1 MQDITH
7 DIIDLDLDDITTI
20 NLSGSGPSSK
30 SSSSSGRPSVNFGGG
45 IELLMNDK
53 RLNDGKGKK
62 ENIDIGLADLNDLE
76 KELNDLIE
84 EPKSV
89 PAISKSGLF
98 NSSIF
103 GNNGNNGSGIKLN
116 TSPDDN
122 VSIGSIVSMSDVPK
136 VGKATAASSQ
146 NDGKTWDGF
155 TKFNNV
161 PLNPDKNLSDKPKMT
176 PEETLLEKFKV
187 LRKLEDIERKGAKLT
202 KKYSM
207 DSPLAEMQGEYEMVM
222 AEKERSNSCKFQGK
236 MLMAAITGLEFLN
249 NKFDPFDVKLD
260 GWAEQVNEN
269 IDDYDEIFAELHEKY
284 KSKAKM
290 APELKL
296 LFQLGGS
303 AIMVHMTNTMFKS
316 SLPGMDDIMRQN
328 PDLMQQFTS
337 AAVNSM
343 QNTNPGFSG
352 FMGNFMPATSSNRP
366 PPAPVQ
372 TQTNRSQNERTAAPT
387 NRPDLM
393 RARNNDGIN
402 IQEQFGSVGPG
413 PGKNNEKEIPVRS
426 TRPEMKGPTDI
437 NDLLS
442 GLKTMSVNLPT
453 DNMNKSNMA
462 DRSMPTQQQG
472 QQQAQQSQ
480 AQQSQAQQSQ
490 AQQQQAQA
498 QQAQAQQSQ
507 AQQQTPRK
515 TTTASSGKTPRK
527 QKSDRNTVS
536 LDI

>member
-1 MQDITH
+1 MVDITSE
-7 DIIDLDLDDITTI
+7 IIDI
-20 NLSGSGPSSK
+20 NLDNMPSFSLNDYKSSSGSGSG
-30 SSSSSGRPSVNFGGG
+30 SSGRPSVNFGGG

-53 RLNDGKGKK
+53 QRKSDGKKSPM
-62 ENIDIGLADLNDLE
+62 NDIDLGDLHELE
-76 KELNDLIE
+76 EELNGLVD
-84 EPKSV
+84 EPKHT
-89 PAISKSGLF
+89 PAVSKSGLF
-98 NSSIF
+98 NSSLF
-103 GNNGNNGSGIKLN
+103 DSGFKLN
-116 TSPDDN
+116 MNDN
-122 VSIGSIVSMSDVPK
+122 DKNDNDLSIGSIVSVNDQPPLI
-136 VGKATAASSQ
+136 GKATASSAN
-146 NDGKTWDGF
+146 NDSKTWDGY

-161 PLNPDKNLSDKPKMT
+161 PLNPDKQLPDKPKLS

-187 LRKLEDIERKGAKLT
+187 LRKLEEIERKGAKLT

-207 DSPLAEMQGEYEMVM
+207 ESPLSEMQGEYEMII
-222 AEKERSNSCKFQGK
+222 AEKERTNSCKFQGK

-249 NKFDPFDVKLD
+249 NKFDPFDIKLD

-269 IDDYDEIFAELHEKY
+269 VDDYDEIFSELHEKY

-352 FMGNFMPATSSNRP
+352 FMGNFMPGASNSRP
-366 PPAPVQ
+366 PPPPQQ
-372 TQTNRSQNERTAAPT
+372 TQNPPRGQSERTAPPS

-393 RARNNDGIN
+393 RARNDDDGIN
-402 IQEQFGSVGPG
+402 IQEQFASVGA
-413 PGKNNEKEIPVRS
+413 KEQS
-426 TRPEMKGPTDI
+426 MRPEMKGPSDI

-442 GLKTMSVNLPT
+442 GLKTMSVN
-453 DNMNKSNMA
+453 
-462 DRSMPTQQQG
+462 MPPPSG
-472 QQQAQQSQ
+472 QQAQSSGQ
-480 AQQSQAQQSQ
+480 
-490 AQQQQAQA
+490 QA
-498 QQAQAQQSQ
+498 QQAQAN
-507 AQQQTPRK
+507 TTNVKK
-515 TTTASSGKTPRK
+515 TGGSGTDAKPVVPKTPRK
-527 QKSDRNTVS
+527 QKSDKNTVS

>member
-20 NLSGSGPSSK
+20 NLSGPSTK
-30 SSSSSGRPSVNFGGG
+30 SSNSSGRPSVNFGGG

-76 KELNDLIE
+76 KELNDLVE

-89 PAISKSGLF
+89 PAVSKSGLF

-103 GNNGNNGSGIKLN
+103 GNGSGGGIKLN
-116 TSPDDN
+116 TGPDDN
-122 VSIGSIVSMSDVPK
+122 VSIGSIVSMTDVPK
-136 VGKATAASSQ
+136 IGKATANSSQ

-161 PLNPDKNLSDKPKMT
+161 PLNPDKNLSDKPKLS

-187 LRKLEDIERKGAKLT
+187 LRKLEEIERKGAKLT

-207 DSPLAEMQGEYEMVM
+207 ESPLAEMQGEYEMIM

-402 IQEQFGSVGPG
+402 IQEQFGTVGQ
-413 PGKNNEKEIPVRS
+413 KNEIPMRS

-442 GLKTMSVNLPT
+442 GLKTMSVNLPGDKT
-453 DNMNKSNMA
+453 MSQA
-462 DRSMPTQQQG
+462 QQSQA
-472 QQQAQQSQ
+472 QQQAQQSQSEQQAQQSQSQ
-480 AQQSQAQQSQ
+480 AQQSQAQQTQ
-490 AQQQQAQA
+490 AQQTQA
-498 QQAQAQQSQ
+498 
-507 AQQQTPRK
+507 QQTPRK
-515 TTTASSGKTPRK
+515 TTSASSGKTPRK

>member
-1 MQDITH
+1 MEDITN
-7 DIIDLDLDDITTI
+7 DIISLDLDDITTI
-20 NLSGSGPSSK
+20 DLNKGSSG
-30 SSSSSGRPSVNFGGG
+30 GRPSVNFGGG

-53 RLNDGKGKK
+53 RMNDGKGKK
-62 ENIDIGLADLNDLE
+62 ENIDIGLGDLNDLE
-76 KELNDLIE
+76 QELNDLVE

-89 PAISKSGLF
+89 PAVSKSGLF
-98 NSSIF
+98 NSGIF
-103 GNNGNNGSGIKLN
+103 SGLKLN
-116 TSPDDN
+116 TEPIKEANDN
-122 VSIGSIVSMSDVPK
+122 VSIGSIVSVNDAPK
-136 VGKATAASSQ
+136 IGKATAASSG
-146 NDGKTWDGF
+146 DSKTWDGF

-161 PLNPDKNLSDKPKMT
+161 PLNPDKNVSDRPKLS

-187 LRKLEDIERKGAKLT
+187 LRKLEDIERKGGKLT

-207 DSPLAEMQGEYEMVM
+207 DSPLAEMQGEYEMII

-343 QNTNPGFSG
+343 QNTKPGFSG
-352 FMGNFMPATSSNRP
+352 FMGNFMPGASNDRP
-366 PPAPVQ
+366 PPPPVQ
-372 TQTNRSQNERTAAPT
+372 TQTNRSQNERTAPPT

-402 IQEQFGSVGPG
+402 IQEQFARVD
-413 PGKNNEKEIPVRS
+413 KQNEPMERS

-437 NDLLS
+437 SDLLS
-442 GLKTMSVNLPT
+442 GLKTMSVNLPPT
-453 DNMNKSNMA
+453 DNKTVKPSPPIQSGPEKSSPMSKPEA
-462 DRSMPTQQQG
+462 KRS
-472 QQQAQQSQ
+472 
-480 AQQSQAQQSQ
+480 
-490 AQQQQAQA
+490 
-498 QQAQAQQSQ
+498 
-507 AQQQTPRK
+507 
-515 TTTASSGKTPRK
+515 ASTGKTPRK

>member
-1 MQDITH
+1 MQDITN
-7 DIIDLDLDDITTI
+7 DIINLDIDDISPTI
-20 NLSGSGPSSK
+20 NLGSSGHSG
-30 SSSSSGRPSVNFGGG
+30 SSGRPSVNFGGG

-53 RLNDGKGKK
+53 LLDGRGKK
-62 ENIDIGLADLNDLE
+62 EKLDIGLGDLNDLE
-76 KELNDLIE
+76 QELNDLVE
-84 EPKSV
+84 PPKST

-98 NSSIF
+98 NTSLF
-103 GNNGNNGSGIKLN
+103 GGGMKLN
-116 TSPDDN
+116 TGPDENIDN
-122 VSIGSIVSMSDVPK
+122 VSIGSIVSISDAPK
-136 VGKATAASSQ
+136 IGKATAASSQ
-146 NDGKTWDGF
+146 HDSKTWDGF

-161 PLNPDKNLSDKPKMT
+161 PLNPDKNLSDRPKLT
-176 PEETLLEKFKV
+176 PEETLLEKFKI

-207 DSPLAEMQGEYEMVM
+207 ESPLAEMQGEYEMII

-337 AAVNSM
+337 AAVNTM

-352 FMGNFMPATSSNRP
+352 FMGNFMPGASNDRP
-366 PPAPVQ
+366 PPPAAQ
-372 TQTNRSQNERTAAPT
+372 TQVNRSQNERTAAPT

-393 RARNNDGIN
+393 RARQADGIN
-402 IQEQFGSVGPG
+402 IQEQFGRADG
-413 PGKNNEKEIPVRS
+413 NESMQRS

-437 NDLLS
+437 SDLLS
-442 GLKTMSVNLPT
+442 GLKTMSVSGMSPT
-453 DNMNKSNMA
+453 PSDNVKMTSAPMKSAAPERTPMPVKKSTTPSANK
-462 DRSMPTQQQG
+462 
-472 QQQAQQSQ
+472 
-480 AQQSQAQQSQ
+480 
-490 AQQQQAQA
+490 
-498 QQAQAQQSQ
+498 
-507 AQQQTPRK
+507 
-515 TTTASSGKTPRK
+515 PRK
-527 QKSDRNTVS
+527 QKSDKNTVS

>member
-1 MQDITH
+1 
-7 DIIDLDLDDITTI
+7 
-20 NLSGSGPSSK
+20 
-30 SSSSSGRPSVNFGGG
+30 
-45 IELLMNDK
+45 
-53 RLNDGKGKK
+53 
-62 ENIDIGLADLNDLE
+62 
-76 KELNDLIE
+76 
-84 EPKSV
+84 
-89 PAISKSGLF
+89 
-98 NSSIF
+98 
-103 GNNGNNGSGIKLN
+103 
-116 TSPDDN
+116 
-122 VSIGSIVSMSDVPK
+122 
-136 VGKATAASSQ
+136 
-146 NDGKTWDGF
+146 
-155 TKFNNV
+155 
-161 PLNPDKNLSDKPKMT
+161 
-176 PEETLLEKFKV
+176 
-187 LRKLEDIERKGAKLT
+187 
-202 KKYSM
+202 
-207 DSPLAEMQGEYEMVM
+207 MQGEYEMVM

-343 QNTNPGFSG
+343 QNTNPGLSG
-352 FMGNFMPATSSNRP
+352 FMGNFMPPTSSNRP

-402 IQEQFGSVGPG
+402 IQQQFGSVGSG
-413 PGKNNEKEIPVRS
+413 PGKNGEKDMPQRS

-437 NDLLS
+437 NELLS
-442 GLKTMSVNLPT
+442 GLKTMSVNLPA
-453 DNMNKSNMA
+453 DNLNKSTMA
-462 DRSMPTQQQG
+462 DRSMPTQQS
-472 QQQAQQSQ
+472 QAQQQSQQ

-490 AQQQQAQA
+490 AQQQQ
-498 QQAQAQQSQ
+498 
-507 AQQQTPRK
+507 TPRK
-515 TTTASSGKTPRK
+515 TSSASSGKTPRK